1 MVAER
6 PQSNAGGGGGG
17 LNIHGMIPVFRPTSG
32 PEEEAAV
39 VEVLRSGWWGLGPKT
54 AEFETRFAQA
64 VGAEHCIG
72 TNSCTS
78 ALLLSLASLGLAGR
92 EVITTAM
99 TFVATN
105 NAIVQAGGTPVFAD
119 IDPVT
124 LTIDP
129 AEIERLITPRTAAVM
144 AVDYGGHPAELARI
158 AELARANCLTTI
170 EDAAHACGAT
180 YRGRSV
186 GSILDL
192 TCFSFHAVKNL
203 AMGEGGGITLA
214 DSSLADR
221 LRRMR
226 WFGLSQGT
234 WERTGRGGHNW
245 DYGLDEVGYKAHL
258 SDIPAAIG
266 LVQLRRLPETNARR
280 RAIAERYSQAF
291 AGLDWLIHPIE
302 LDHVRSAWHLYVV
315 RVEERCRFI
324 DHLAGCGVASSVHYR
339 PTHLYPPFARYAG
352 PLPVTESVWPRLV
365 TLPLFPGLTDD
376 EVEQVI
382 DAVVSFD
389 SIV

>member
-1 MVAER
+1 ME
-6 PQSNAGGGGGG
+6 GGPATGPGH
-17 LNIHGMIPVFRPTSG
+17 NIDGVIPVFRPFSG

-64 VGAEHCIG
+64 VGAAHCVG
-72 TNSCTS
+72 TNSATS
-78 ALLLSLASLGLAGR
+78 ALLLSLAALDLGGR
-92 EVITTAM
+92 EVITTAL
-99 TFVATN
+99 TFVSTN
-105 NAIVQAGGTPVFAD
+105 HAILHAGGVPVFAD
-119 IDPVT
+119 IEPRT

-144 AVDYGGHPAELARI
+144 AVDYGGHPAELDRI
-158 AELARANCLTTI
+158 AELARAHGLATI

-180 YRGRSV
+180 YRGRPV

-203 AMGEGGGITLA
+203 AMGEGGSITLS
-214 DSSLADR
+214 DSTLAER

-226 WFGLSQGT
+226 WFGLSRTT
-234 WERTGRGGHNW
+234 WERTGGGGYAW
-245 DYGLDEVGYKAHL
+245 DYDLGEIGYKAHL

-266 LVQLRRLPETNARR
+266 LVQLGRLAEMNERR
-280 RAIAERYSQAF
+280 RAIAERYSEAF
-291 AGLDWLIHPIE
+291 MGLDWLTCPTE

-315 RVEERCRFI
+315 RVENRDRFI
-324 DHLAGCGVASSVHYR
+324 DHLAGAGVAASVHYR
-339 PTHLYPPFARYAG
+339 PTHLYPPYSQYAR

-365 TLPLFPGLTDD
+365 TLPLFPGLTRE
-376 EVEQVI
+376 EVERVI
-382 DAVVSFD
+382 DAVLSFD
-389 SIV
+389 PVV